1 MIYPTSL
8 ELSPENRL
16 LITWSDGQKRS
27 YTVRELREA
36 CPCATCREKRNQPV
50 DPFALPVLKE
60 VRTQPLTI
68 AGMEPMG
75 NYAYGIRFSD
85 DHDTGI
91 FAFSLLRELG
101 QAVS

>member
-1 MIYPTSL
+1 
-8 ELSPENRL
+8 
-16 LITWSDGQKRS
+16 
-27 YTVRELREA
+27 
-36 CPCATCREKRNQPV
+36 
-50 DPFALPVLKE
+50 VLKE